1 MPEENR
7 ACYLKDSTCGGQN
20 LSYRTGHEDLEPIVT
35 ELASK
40 WVHNNYKGFSDS
52 DGFMFEKYNAL
63 HPGVPPGHG
72 DGEYQ
77 LQNGFGWTNGVLLH
91 ILNRYFS
98 ELSYLNRDYFV
109 SYLQSLL

>member
-1 MPEENR
+1 M
-7 ACYLKDSTCGGQN
+7 
-20 LSYRTGHEDLEPIVT
+20 EPIVI

-40 WVHNNYKGFSDS
+40 WVHNNYMGFVDS
-52 DGFMFEKYNAL
+52 DGFMFEKYSAL

-77 LQNGFGWTNGVLLH
+77 LQNGFGWTNGVLLD

-98 ELSYLNRDYFV
+98 EFSYLHLNREYYFESIKNSVGLIGVFKLV
-109 SYLQSLL
+109 SSIFS